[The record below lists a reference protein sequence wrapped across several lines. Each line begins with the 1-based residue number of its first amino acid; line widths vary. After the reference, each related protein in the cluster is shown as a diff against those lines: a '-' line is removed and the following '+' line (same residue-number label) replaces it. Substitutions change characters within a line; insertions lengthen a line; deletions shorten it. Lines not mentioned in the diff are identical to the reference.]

1 MATTK
6 QRDLISKL
14 SREREVPT
22 RWRGMIDAVVLLD
35 RDLTAAEASGL
46 ISILAKAQRM
56 RRF

>member
-6 QRDLISKL
+6 QRDLINKL
-14 SREREVPT
+14 AREREVPA
-22 RWRGMIDAVVLLD
+22 RWRGMIDAVVFSD

-46 ISILAKAQRM
+46 IGILLKAQRI

>member
-14 SREREVPT
+14 AREREVPV
-22 RWRGMIDAVVLLD
+22 RWRGMIDAVVFSD

-46 ISILAKAQRM
+46 IGILLKAQRI